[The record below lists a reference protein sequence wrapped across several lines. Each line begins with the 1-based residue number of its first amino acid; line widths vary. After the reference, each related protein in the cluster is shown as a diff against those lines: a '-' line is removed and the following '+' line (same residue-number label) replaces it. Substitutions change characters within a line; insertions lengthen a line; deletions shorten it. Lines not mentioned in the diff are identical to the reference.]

1 MSPLRSLLPA
11 SLFARVLL
19 TLLLT
24 FGSFALITFVTVV
37 YYALFPVVQRSTADL
52 AAFMELS
59 ARTLVQLPADM
70 RSEYRFKLL
79 NDYQLWLR
87 TEDEPPANLRHY
99 FFPYVLRLSQA
110 LSERTGAQVQMQSNV
125 IDGKRWFWA
134 DLATS
139 QGQVWA
145 GFPRDR
151 INTKPLEG
159 LFIISTLA
167 LLLLVVTASVL
178 ARRITSPLTR
188 MAHAAEEVAKGRSP
202 EPLPEIGPRELAN
215 LARQF
220 NETSQQVR
228 ELLADRT
235 VLLAGISHDLRT
247 PLTRLRL
254 ALEML
259 PRQTDPALKARMERD
274 IEEMNAQISQA
285 VELGSTLGAGERHSL
300 DIGRLVNEVVGAR
313 PRIVWEPVRHCIQ
326 AVNALALRRILG
338 NLIENALRYSQA
350 PVEVRLDCNHR
361 AAVIFVLDRGPGIPE
376 GDREAVFRPFYRLE
390 GSRNRRTGG
399 SGLGL
404 AVARQLAVANDM
416 EIHLSSR
423 VGGGTVASVR
433 LPPKEQTPEQHDSG
447 GDAASA
453 APTAAAPPPASGPVA
468 RAPTGQRT
476 TARTHDAA
484 DS

>member
-1 MSPLRSLLPA
+1 MRSLLPS

-19 TLLLT
+19 TLVLT
-24 FGSFALITFVTVV
+24 FGSFAFITFFTVV

-59 ARTLVQLPADM
+59 ARTLVQLPEDM
-70 RSEYRFKLL
+70 QGDYRDKLL

-87 TEDEPPANLRHY
+87 PADDAPVNLRNY
-99 FFPYVLRLSQA
+99 FFPYVLRLSQS
-110 LSERTGAQVQMQSNV
+110 LSSRTGTEVRMQSNV
-125 IDGKRWFWA
+125 IDDKRWFWV
-134 DLATS
+134 DLDTPR
-139 QGQVWA
+139 GRVWA

-151 INTKPLEG
+151 INTKPMEG
-159 LFIISTLA
+159 IFIISTLA

-178 ARRITSPLTR
+178 ARRVTSPLTR
-188 MAHAAEEVAKGRSP
+188 LAHAAEEVAKGRSP
-202 EPLPEIGPRELAN
+202 EPLPESGPRELAN

-259 PRQTDPALKARMERD
+259 PPQTDPALKARMERD
-274 IEEMNAQISQA
+274 LEEMNAQISQA
-285 VELGSTLGAGERHSL
+285 VELGRTLGAGERQWL
-300 DIGRLVNEVVGAR
+300 DIGRLIGEVVGGR
-313 PRIVWEPVRHCIQ
+313 PRILWQPIGPCIQ

-350 PVEVRLDCNHR
+350 PVEVRLDCSHR

-376 GDREAVFRPFYRLE
+376 AEREAVFRPFYRLE
-390 GSRNRRTGG
+390 RSRNRRTGG

-416 EIHLSSR
+416 EIQLSSR

-433 LPPKEQTPEQHDSG
+433 LPPDETEELRSPASAESCADCANEFPTPE
-447 GDAASA
+447 
-453 APTAAAPPPASGPVA
+453 PATPA
-468 RAPTGQRT
+468 T
-476 TARTHDAA
+476 TPRKV
-484 DS
+484 

>member
-1 MSPLRSLLPA
+1 MRSLLPS

-19 TLLLT
+19 TLVLT
-24 FGSFALITFVTVV
+24 FGSFAFITFFTVV

-59 ARTLVQLPADM
+59 ARTLVQLPEDM
-70 RSEYRFKLL
+70 QGDYRDKLL

-87 TEDEPPANLRHY
+87 PVDDAPANLRNY
-99 FFPYVLRLSQA
+99 FFPYVLRLSQS
-110 LSERTGAQVQMQSNV
+110 LSSRTGTEVHMQSNV
-125 IDGKRWFWA
+125 IDDKRWFWV
-134 DLATS
+134 DLDTPR
-139 QGQVWA
+139 GRVWA

-151 INTKPLEG
+151 INTKPMEG
-159 LFIISTLA
+159 IFIISTLA

-178 ARRITSPLTR
+178 ARRVTSPLTR
-188 MAHAAEEVAKGRSP
+188 LAHAAEEVAKGRSP
-202 EPLPEIGPRELAN
+202 EPLPESGPRELAN

-259 PRQTDPALKARMERD
+259 PPQTDPALKARMERD
-274 IEEMNAQISQA
+274 LEEMNAQISQA
-285 VELGSTLGAGERHSL
+285 VELGRTLGAGERQWL
-300 DIGRLVNEVVGAR
+300 DIGRLIGEVVGGR
-313 PRIVWEPVRHCIQ
+313 PRILWQPIGPCIQ

-350 PVEVRLDCNHR
+350 PVEVRLDCSHR

-376 GDREAVFRPFYRLE
+376 AEREAVFRPFYRLE
-390 GSRNRRTGG
+390 RSRNRRTGG

-416 EIHLSSR
+416 EIQLSSR

-433 LPPKEQTPEQHDSG
+433 LPPDETEELRSPASAESCADCANEFPTPE
-447 GDAASA
+447 
-453 APTAAAPPPASGPVA
+453 PATPA
-468 RAPTGQRT
+468 T
-476 TARTHDAA
+476 TPRKV
-484 DS
+484 